1 MVVPSKRRVAVVG
14 GGGFRTP
21 RLLYGL
27 FRHAAVLGLETVVL
41 YDQDEARAR
50 VMARLGAALG
60 EAMPEGPSL
69 NIELATE
76 LDEAVRGA
84 SWVLLTIRPGGEAA
98 RVADEQVSLRCGVLG
113 QETVGPGGFFLALR
127 TLPVISRLVS
137 SIRAVNPQAWII
149 NFSNP
154 VGIVS
159 EAMATAGERRFIGVC
174 DTPHHLKQ
182 ELARFLNV
190 EPDALRVETVGLNHL
205 GWFLALW
212 QGERDWLPYLLE
224 HWSQLAARVRPLSF
238 FTDTEIDA
246 AGALPTEY
254 VYLYQHA
261 EDAARRIKID
271 ATRGIQVARR
281 SAAFFQEAET
291 LTGCASGA
299 ALLDRYLVSLAGRS
313 NSYFQAETGTAV
325 LRGLTPETILATES
339 YERVAIDTMQGLVG
353 RLHGQ
358 PVLNVPHSGAAGFL
372 LPDQAVMELA
382 CRVDPSGPVAIPIT
396 RPATASMRSLIQ
408 ALKRYEVATAAAA
421 RASSEEAAIAA
432 LALNPV
438 VGNRDLAASL
448 VRQRGI
454 PPREAWTDA
463 SVSFN
468 LP

>member
-1 MVVPSKRRVAVVG
+1 MMVPSKRRVAVVG

-27 FRHAAVLGLETVVL
+27 FRHAAILGLDTIVL
-41 YDQDEARAR
+41 HDQDAARAR

-60 EAMPEGPSL
+60 EAMPEGPAV

-84 SWVLLTIRPGGEAA
+84 SWVLLTIRPGGESA

-127 TLPVISRLVS
+127 TLPVLSRLVS
-137 SIRAVNPQAWII
+137 AIRAVNPEAWII

-159 EAMATAGERRFIGVC
+159 EAMVAAGEQRFIGVC

-182 ELARFLNV
+182 DLARFLNV

-212 QGERDWLPYLLE
+212 QGEHDWLPHLLD
-224 HWSQLAARVRPLSF
+224 HWSQVTARVRALSF
-238 FTDTEIDA
+238 FSSAEIHA
-246 AGALPTEY
+246 TGALPTEY

-261 EDAARRIKID
+261 KEVAQRIEID
-271 ATRGIQVARR
+271 DTRGIQVARR
-281 SAAFFQEAET
+281 SAAFFREAET
-291 LTGCASGA
+291 LTGRGSGE
-299 ALLDRYLVSLAGRS
+299 ALLKRYLVSLAGRS
-313 NSYFQAETGTAV
+313 NSYFQAETGTTV
-325 LRGLTPETILATES
+325 LRGLAPETILATES

-353 RLHGQ
+353 RLQSH
-358 PVLNVPHSGAAGFL
+358 PVLNVPHSGAAGLL

-382 CRVDPSGPVAIPIT
+382 CRVDPSGPVAIPLT
-396 RPATASMRSLIQ
+396 RPATVSMQSLIQ

-421 RASSEEAAIAA
+421 RAPSEEAAITA
-432 LALNPV
+432 LALNPL

-448 VRQRGI
+448 VRGRGM
-454 PPREAWTDA
+454 PHREAWTDA
-463 SVSFN
+463 SVAFN